1 MPAGAVPGR
10 PIRPDGRESG
20 RSDRQDVPGG
30 QISSAAAGSS
40 GEEVMTA
47 VEMSSEVEKEQKRM
61 HELEALVLQEQKKV
75 DKLQATQRVLENNMS
90 RLYEAAKDQ
99 MQEKT
104 KLLSAAR
111 LELQRELEVRRS
123 SFD

>member
-1 MPAGAVPGR
+1 
-10 PIRPDGRESG
+10 
-20 RSDRQDVPGG
+20 
-30 QISSAAAGSS
+30 
-40 GEEVMTA
+40 
-47 VEMSSEVEKEQKRM
+47 M
-61 HELEALVLQEQKKV
+61 HELQALVLQEQKKV